1 MTIKVAAVQ
10 AAPVWMD
17 ARGTL
22 EKTIALIE
30 NAGRKDVKLIA
41 FGEVWLPGY
50 PFTIWLQPPMVA
62 MDIVMRHRMNA
73 ITVDGPEMTAIRDAA
88 RRANCWVML
97 GFAERDRGSIYCAQA
112 LISDRGDLAMTRRK
126 LRPTHME
133 RTVWGEGPVTDIKVV
148 DTPFGKVGGLCCWE
162 NIQPV
167 NRQGM
172 YQLGEQI
179 HVACWPSFGMFKGHR
194 PAYALSA
201 EANINESRSY
211 ALQGGCFVLAANSI
225 ITEDSIDDICM
236 GNDQLRAV
244 VHPGG
249 GAAAVFAPDGFRLTD
264 PIDEHT
270 DGLAIAEID
279 LMMIEG
285 AKVFADPAGH
295 YYRPDVARHVL
306 EGFAGPLAANPGAA
320 PAPKAAETGIEAAE

>member
-17 ARGTL
+17 AKGTL

-30 NAGRKDVKLIA
+30 EAGRKDVRLIA

-73 ITVDGPEMTAIRDAA
+73 ITVDGPEMKAIRDAA
-88 RRANCWVML
+88 RRAETWVMM
-97 GFAERDRGSIYCAQA
+97 GFAERDRGSIYCSQA
-112 LISDRGDLAMTRRK
+112 LISDRGELAMTRRK

-162 NIQPV
+162 NIQPI

-201 EANINESRSY
+201 EANLNQSQSY
-211 ALQGGCFVLAANSI
+211 AMQGGCFVLAANSI
-225 ITEDSIDDICM
+225 ISEDSLDDICM
-236 GNDQLRAV
+236 GNADLRAM

-279 LMMIEG
+279 MMMIEG

-306 EGFAGPLAANPGAA
+306 EGFAGPAAANPGAA
-320 PAPKAAETGIEAAE
+320 TGPRPVEAGAEAAE

>member
-1 MTIKVAAVQ
+1 MTKVAAVQ

-17 ARGTL
+17 AQGTL
-22 EKTIALIE
+22 DKTIALIE
-30 NAGRKDVKLIA
+30 EAGKQDVKLIA

-62 MDIVMRHRMNA
+62 MDIVMKHRMNA
-73 ITVDGPEMTAIRDAA
+73 ITVDGPEMQAICDAA
-88 RRANCWVML
+88 KRADTYVML
-97 GFAERDRGSIYCAQA
+97 GFAERDRGSIFCSQA
-112 LISDRGDLAMTRRK
+112 LISDQGEVVMTRRK

-133 RTVWGEGPVTDIKVV
+133 RTVWGEGPVTDIKIVET
-148 DTPFGKVGGLCCWE
+148 DFGKVGGLCCWE
-162 NIQPV
+162 NIQPI

-179 HVACWPSFGMFKGHR
+179 HVACWPSFGMFKGVR
-194 PAYALSA
+194 QAYSLSA
-201 EANINESRSY
+201 EANTVESQSY

-225 ITEDSIDDICM
+225 ITEESLEEITM
-236 GNDQLRAV
+236 GTEGLPVFA
-244 VHPGG
+244 GG
-249 GAAAVFAPDGFRLTD
+249 GSAAVFGPDGYRLTD

-270 DGLAIAEID
+270 DGLAIADID

-306 EGFAGPLAANPGAA
+306 EGYAGPASANPPEETPVLKAIDGDAA
-320 PAPKAAETGIEAAE
+320 

>member
-17 ARGTL
+17 AQGTL
-22 EKTIALIE
+22 DNTIALIE
-30 NAGRKDVKLIA
+30 EAGQKDVKLIA

-62 MDIVMRHRMNA
+62 MDVVMQHRMNA
-73 ITVDGPEMTAIRDAA
+73 ITTDGPEMRAVQNAAA
-88 RRANCWVML
+88 RAGTWVML
-97 GFAERDRGSIYCAQA
+97 GFAERDRGSIYCSQA
-112 LISDRGDLAMTRRK
+112 LIDDQGTLVMTRRK

-133 RTVWGEGPVTDIKVV
+133 RTVWGEGPVTDIKIV

-162 NIQPV
+162 NIQPL

-179 HVACWPSFGMFKGHR
+179 HVACWPSFGMFKGMMD
-194 PAYALSA
+194 AYALSA
-201 EANINESRSY
+201 EANTNESASY
-211 ALQGGCFVLAANSI
+211 ALQGGCFVLSANSI
-225 ITEDSIDDICM
+225 ITEESLDAITM
-236 GNDQLRAV
+236 GNEDLRQM

-249 GAAAVFAPDGFRLTD
+249 GAAAVFAPNGYRLTE
-264 PIDEHT
+264 PLDEFS
-270 DGLAIAEID
+270 DGLAIGEID
-279 LMMIEG
+279 LAMIEG

-306 EGFAGPLAANPGAA
+306 DAFAGPAAANP
-320 PAPKAAETGIEAAE
+320 PAEPPLAVVPNTMDAAE

>member
-1 MTIKVAAVQ
+1 MTVKVAAVQ

-17 ARGTL
+17 AQGTL
-22 EKTIALIE
+22 DKTIALIE
-30 NAGRKDVKLIA
+30 EAGRKDIKLLA

-62 MDIVMRHRMNA
+62 MDIVMKHRMNA
-73 ITVDGPEMTAIRDAA
+73 ITTDGPEMRAVQDAA
-88 RRANCWVML
+88 KRAGTWVML
-97 GFAERDRGSIYCAQA
+97 GFAERDRGSIYCSQA
-112 LISDRGDLAMTRRK
+112 LIDDQGALVMTRRK

-148 DTPFGKVGGLCCWE
+148 DTPMGKVGGLCCWE
-162 NIQPV
+162 NIQPI

-179 HVACWPSFGMFKGHR
+179 HVACWPSFGMFKGMR
-194 PAYALSA
+194 QAYALSA
-201 EANINESRSY
+201 EANMTESASY
-211 ALQGGCFVLAANSI
+211 ALQGSCFVLAANSI
-225 ITEDSIDDICM
+225 ITEESLDEITM
-236 GNDQLRAV
+236 GNGDLRAM

-249 GAAAVFAPDGFRLTD
+249 GSAAVFGPDGYRLTD
-264 PIDEHT
+264 PIDECT
-270 DGLAIAEID
+270 DGLAVAEVD

-306 EGFAGPLAANPGAA
+306 DGHAGPIDANPPADTASFKAIDGDAA
-320 PAPKAAETGIEAAE
+320 